1 LLPYLLTAAALF
13 CIGMA
18 AIITRRNAVVVLMG
32 IELMLNAANL
42 NLVAFSRYDPGRL
55 QGQVFALFVIVV
67 AAAEAA
73 VALAILL
80 RVFAHF
86 NTVELDQGEWPERVN
101 RHPPSGCL
109 CVPVLLFT
117 RLYYVGYRGGPRR
130 SEIAYLCGRL
140 HNWMDF
146 CEATPNETPR
156 PIYSQEISLGVPL
169 RGGGADCHHR
179 GD

>member
-1 LLPYLLTAAALF
+1 VPRLLRGKDKFEASSLKTMHALTLYLFTAAALF
-13 CIGMA
+13 CIGVA

-55 QGQVFALFVIVV
+55 QGQLLALFVIVV

-86 NTVELDQGEWPERVN
+86 NTVDLDKVN
-101 RHPPSGCL
+101 GL
-109 CVPVLLFT
+109 K
-117 RLYYVGYRGGPRR
+117 G
-130 SEIAYLCGRL
+130 
-140 HNWMDF
+140 
-146 CEATPNETPR
+146 
-156 PIYSQEISLGVPL
+156 
-169 RGGGADCHHR
+169 
-179 GD
+179 